1 MGTTKTPASATE
13 RSLHWTVAAC
23 VLVLALSGV
32 VLYVPAL
39 SQVVGQR
46 FWVRSAHLAAA
57 GALALAPAAF
67 ALTRWPEV
75 RRVERQLSRWGPADR
90 EWFLGPWR
98 VVLFGEAVG
107 PLRSGRFNGGQK
119 LFAALVAVGLA
130 ALLLTGIPMSWW
142 SRFDAGVVARSRD
155 LHVTAAY
162 AVAALVAG
170 HVYLALLGPDGVRW
184 RWRRR
189 RPTGEP

>member
-1 MGTTKTPASATE
+1 
-13 RSLHWTVAAC
+13 

-39 SQVVGQR
+39 SQTVGQR

-57 GALALAPAAF
+57 AVLALAPAAI
-67 ALTRWPEV
+67 ALARWPEM
-75 RRVERQLSRWGPADR
+75 RALEGQLSRWEPADR
-90 EWFLGPWR
+90 EWFLRPW
-98 VVLFGEAVG
+98 LALLAGEVVG
-107 PLRSGRFNGGQK
+107 PLRSGRFNAGQK

-142 SRFDAGVVARSRD
+142 SRFDAAVVARSRD

-162 AVAALVAG
+162 ALVALLAG
-170 HVYLALLGPDGVRW
+170 HIYLALLSPDGMRP

-189 RPTGEP
+189 RPTAGP